1 MNPPELFCPKMDCP
15 SRGQT
20 GKGNIIG
27 HGQKKRRYKCKIC
40 NKTFVE
46 SACTAIYRL
55 HKDPQVFF
63 TVLTLLSLGCPPHA
77 AAVAF
82 GLDERT
88 VAAWQ
93 KKAGEQAQRVHEHL
107 VLGQR
112 LDLRQVQ
119 ADEIRVK
126 MQKGVVWMAMAIAVP
141 FRLWLGGKISPSRDK
156 NLIAAL
162 ASMVHSGALFAPL
175 LVCFDGLKSYV
186 SCFHR
191 AFRFK
196 IPTGGRPRLEPWPG
210 LCLGQ
215 VVKQYEKGRVTGVVP
230 RLVQGSQELV
240 PALLSGAR
248 VLNTAY
254 IERLNATFRSRLCAL
269 VRRGRCL
276 VRQMPM
282 LEHAM
287 YLVGTF
293 YNFCSEHQSLRLP
306 CPERGRKWRQRTP
319 AMAAGITDHCWSMAE
334 LMMFRVPPPRWQPPK
349 QRGRRSKALQELI
362 ERWATSPTL

>member
-1 MNPPELFCPKMDCP
+1 MNPPELFCPNQDCP

-27 HGQKKRRYKCKIC
+27 HGQKKQRYKCKVC

-63 TVLTLLSLGCPPHA
+63 TVMTLLSLGCPPHA

-93 KKAGEQAQRVHEHL
+93 RKAGEQARRVHEHL

-112 LDLRQVQ
+112 RDLRQVQ

-141 FRLWLGGKISPSRDK
+141 WRLWLGGVVSPHRDK
-156 NLIAAL
+156 NLIASLVA
-162 ASMVHSGALFAPL
+162 MVHTCALLRPL
-175 LVCFDGLKSYV
+175 LVCFDGFKSYV

-196 IPTGGRPRLEPWPG
+196 VPSGGRPRLEPWPC

-215 VVKQYEKGRVTGVVP
+215 VVKQYDKGHVTGVVQ
-230 RLVQGSQELV
+230 RLVQGTKEPV
-240 PALLSGAR
+240 AALLSGAQ
-248 VLNTAY
+248 VINTAY
-254 IERLNATFRSRLCAL
+254 IERINATFRSRLCAL
-269 VRRGRCL
+269 VRRGRALAREECT
-276 VRQMPM
+276 
-282 LEHAM
+282 LEQGM

-293 YNFCSEHQSLRLP
+293 YNFCSEHQSLRQRCSEP
-306 CPERGRKWRQRTP
+306 GRKWRQRTP
-319 AMAAGITDHCWSMAE
+319 AMAAGITDHCWSLAE
-334 LMMFRVPPPRWQPPK
+334 LLTFRVPPPRWQPPK
-349 QRGRRSKALQELI
+349 RRGRRSKGMQELI
-362 ERWATSPTL
+362 EKWAT

>member
-1 MNPPELFCPKMDCP
+1 MNPQQLFCPKMDCP

-27 HGQKKRRYKCKIC
+27 HGKKKRRYKGKVC
-40 NKTFVE
+40 NKTFVQ
-46 SACTAIYRL
+46 SVCTAIYRL

-63 TVLTLLSLGCPPHA
+63 MVMTLLSLGCPPPA

-93 KKAGEQAQRVHEHL
+93 KKAGEQAKRVHEHL
-107 VLGQR
+107 VLGQPR
-112 LDLRQVQ
+112 DLGQVQ

-126 MQKGVVWMAMAIAVP
+126 TQTGIVWMAMAIAVP
-141 FRLWLGGKISPSRDK
+141 FRLWLGGVISPTRDK

-162 ASMVHSGALFAPL
+162 VAIVHACALFRPL
-175 LVCFDGLKSYV
+175 LVCFDGFKSYV

-191 AFRFK
+191 AFGFK
-196 IPTGGRPRLEPWPG
+196 VPTGGRPRLLPWPC

-215 VVKQYEKGRVTGVVP
+215 VVKQYAKGRVTGVVQ
-230 RLVQGSQELV
+230 RLVQGSKEPVQ
-240 PALLSGAR
+240 ALLFGAH

-254 IERLNATFRSRLCAL
+254 IERLNATFRCRLYAL

-282 LEHAM
+282 LAHGM
-287 YLVGTF
+287 YLVGSF
-293 YNFCSEHQSLRLP
+293 YNFCSEHQSLRQACYEP
-306 CPERGRKWRQRTP
+306 DRRWRQRTP
-319 AMAAGITDHCWSMAE
+319 AMAAGITNHCWSMAE
-334 LMMFRVPPPRWQPPK
+334 LMTLRVPPPRWQPPK
-349 QRGRRSKALQELI
+349 RRGRRSKAMHELI
-362 ERWATSPTL
+362 QRWAT